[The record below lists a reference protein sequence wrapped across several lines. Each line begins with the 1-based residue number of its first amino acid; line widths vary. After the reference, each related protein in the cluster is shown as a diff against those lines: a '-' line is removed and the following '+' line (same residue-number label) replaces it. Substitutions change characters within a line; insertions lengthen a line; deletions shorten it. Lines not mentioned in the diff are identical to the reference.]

1 MIRKKQIN
9 WQRRKKRK
17 KFVQQVISHTVLL
30 AASILFIFPFF
41 WMISTSLKS
50 DAQQFVFP
58 LVWIPHPVMWGTY
71 LKAVNFIPFFTYL
84 KNTFYLCTMNVI
96 GVVISSS
103 LVAYGFSRIRWYGRN
118 VLFIVFLS
126 TLMIPYQATMIP
138 LFIIFRKIGWVGT
151 FKPLWVPAFFGSLF
165 FIFLLRQFFRSIPME
180 LSDSA
185 KIDGASEFCIYAKII
200 LPLSKPALAVAALFT
215 FMWTWIDFL
224 RPLIYLNDQ
233 ATYTL
238 SLGLQQFQ
246 THHGTEWGMLMA
258 ISVLITIP
266 ILILF
271 FFTQKTFI
279 QGITLTGIKR

>member
-41 WMISTSLKS
+41 WMVSTSLKIN
-50 DAQQFVFP
+50 AQQFVFP
-58 LVWIPHPVMWGTY
+58 PVWIPHPAMWGTY
-71 LKAVNFIPFFTYL
+71 LEAINFIPFFTYL
-84 KNTFYLCTMNVI
+84 KNTFYLCTINVI

-138 LFIIFRKIGWVGT
+138 LYIIFRKLGWVGT

-258 ISVLITIP
+258 ISTLITIP
-266 ILILF
+266 VLILF

>member
-30 AASILFIFPFF
+30 AAGILFIFPFF
-41 WMISTSLKS
+41 WMVSTSLKS

-58 LVWIPHPVMWGTY
+58 PVWIPRPVMWGTY
-71 LKAVNFIPFFTYL
+71 LKAINFIPFFTYL
-84 KNTFYLCTMNVI
+84 KNTFYLCTINVI

-103 LVAYGFSRIRWYGRN
+103 LVAYGFSRIKWYGRN

-138 LFIIFRKIGWVGT
+138 LYIIFRKLGWVGT
-151 FKPLWVPAFFGSLF
+151 FKPLWVPAFFGTIF
-165 FIFLLRQFFRSIPME
+165 FVFLLRQFFMGIPME

-185 KIDGASEFCIYAKII
+185 KIDGASEFYIYAKII
-200 LPLSKPALAVAALFT
+200 LPLSKPALAVVALFT
-215 FMWTWIDFL
+215 FMWTWVDFL
-224 RPLIYLNDQ
+224 RPLIYLNDA

-258 ISVLITIP
+258 ISTLITIP
-266 ILILF
+266 VIILF